1 MNLPRDRS
9 AHSSSSPTY
18 KAAPT
23 HGPTG
28 AGHFDKDRAAI
39 FAHVGERG
47 LAEPTCSVCFSIGM
61 SDEREII
68 AKGKTPLVRPW
79 TEDDD
84 ARLLE
89 MVAQKRHRS
98 MIAASL
104 KRTRSGIRGRLRR
117 LHAAQRLIS
126 SKKQPAKGLH

>member
-1 MNLPRDRS
+1 
-9 AHSSSSPTY
+9 
-18 KAAPT
+18 
-23 HGPTG
+23 
-28 AGHFDKDRAAI
+28 
-39 FAHVGERG
+39 
-47 LAEPTCSVCFSIGM
+47 M

-68 AKGKTPLVRPW
+68 AKGKTPLIRPW

-84 ARLLE
+84 ARLLQ

-117 LHAAQRLIS
+117 LRRSAEINLVKETTGEGAH
-126 SKKQPAKGLH
+126 